1 MLSDALGSE
10 KVTESRDD
18 IESFMINFWLM
29 NSRPWNEFF
38 AVFKPPQW
46 NYGLIEQRI
55 STNCLH
61 YRSNY
66 ILLCVGIFAV
76 RMVFSPLMLLNLMIC
91 AAGAIYLLKVMT
103 VPLIIGHWTLKYRDK
118 SLIILVLCILFLTFT
133 STLLRLI
140 WTSLVA
146 AIICG
151 LHMFFG
157 RYLLVGKWENHPN
170 SF

>member
-91 AAGAIYLLKVMT
+91 AAGAI
-103 VPLIIGHWTLKYRDK
+103 
-118 SLIILVLCILFLTFT
+118 
-133 STLLRLI
+133 
-140 WTSLVA
+140 
-146 AIICG
+146 
-151 LHMFFG
+151 
-157 RYLLVGKWENHPN
+157 
-170 SF
+170 